1 MLINGSL
8 EINLLIS
15 NYILYIF
22 TNYKYK
28 NDPYWVKIAVIQDI
42 HAFQYASYKLRNNA
56 NFIFELFNS
65 LIIGEFHLK
74 IFKMDL
80 LKYISYKL
88 KNDFIFIKSLEN
100 KYNISLFHYVSNKL
114 KKNINYLL
122 HTLSIDGFNLQSIK
136 LHELSISQDR
146 IHELIY
152 VALNNH
158 GCALQYVPYYYL

>member
-1 MLINGSL
+1 MDWNNQTIL
-8 EINLLIS
+8 S
-15 NYILYIF
+15 NILPQCGDILRF

-28 NDPYWVKIAVIQDI
+28 NDPYWVKIAVIEDI

-65 LIIGEFHLK
+65 IIKEEFHFK

-100 KYNISLFHYVSNKL
+100 KYKMSLFHYVSNKL
-114 KKNINYLL
+114 KKTTII
-122 HTLSIDGFNLQSIK
+122 LS
-136 LHELSISQDR
+136 
-146 IHELIY
+146 Y
-152 VALNNH
+152 
-158 GCALQYVPYYYL
+158 